1 VWPDCVVVATPF
13 FDDDPDHGRYH
24 EGLGNVT
31 PADAYFGRDRA
42 ILSERRKI
50 KEKTMKQHR
59 LINRK
64 HTA

>member
-1 VWPDCVVVATPF
+1 MTTLTTAATTKA
-13 FDDDPDHGRYH
+13 
-24 EGLGNVT
+24 LGNVT

-50 KEKTMKQHR
+50 KEKTTKQNR
-59 LINRK
+59 LINRR